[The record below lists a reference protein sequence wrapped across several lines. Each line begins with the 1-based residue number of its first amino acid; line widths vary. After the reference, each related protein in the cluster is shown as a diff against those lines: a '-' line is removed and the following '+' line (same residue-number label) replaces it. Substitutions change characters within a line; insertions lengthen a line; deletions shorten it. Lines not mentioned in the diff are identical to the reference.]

1 MGVAG
6 KQLKDGLLK
15 AMRHNVHFD
24 PLNDHIDITVTSEGR
39 GSNCRKLVAEPP
51 E

>member
-6 KQLKDGLLK
+6 KQLKDRLLK
-15 AMRHNVHFD
+15 AMRHIVLFD

-39 GSNCRKLVAEPP
+39 GSNCWK
-51 E
+51 

>member
-6 KQLKDGLLK
+6 KQLKDQLLK

-24 PLNDHIDITVTSEGR
+24 PLNDHIEITVASEGR
-39 GSNCRKLVAEPP
+39 GSNCWK
-51 E
+51 

>member
-6 KQLKDGLLK
+6 KQLKDRLLK
-15 AMRHNVHFD
+15 AMRCNLQFY

-39 GSNCRKLVAEPP
+39 GSN
-51 E
+51 

>member
-6 KQLKDGLLK
+6 KQLTDQLLK

-24 PLNDHIDITVTSEGR
+24 PLNDHIDITVTSEVR
-39 GSNCRKLVAEPP
+39 GTNCSK
-51 E
+51 

>member
-6 KQLKDGLLK
+6 RQPKDQRLK
-15 AMRHNVHFD
+15 AMRHTVHFD

-39 GSNCRKLVAEPP
+39 ESNCWK
-51 E
+51 